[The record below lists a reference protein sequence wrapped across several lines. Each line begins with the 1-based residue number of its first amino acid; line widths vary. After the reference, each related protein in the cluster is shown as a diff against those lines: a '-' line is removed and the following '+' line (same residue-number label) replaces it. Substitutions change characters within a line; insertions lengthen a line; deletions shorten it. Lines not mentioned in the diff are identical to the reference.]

1 MIVKQSIHE
10 KTAKTTITYTLLHFG
25 QVCTRAFSRL
35 FLKYVRKIGILSEA
49 APLCD
54 LTERKRVLFHQCNA
68 ALNAIV
74 RQINR
79 KTCPGLLLKQFAE
92 IIAGNAELLRNL
104 ADRQLVG
111 IIRLNAAQRL
121 TDIMGVSG

>member
-1 MIVKQSIHE
+1 M
-10 KTAKTTITYTLLHFG
+10 
-25 QVCTRAFSRL
+25 
-35 FLKYVRKIGILSEA
+35 
-49 APLCD
+49 
-54 LTERKRVLFHQCNA
+54 LFHQRNA

-104 ADRQLVG
+104 ADRQLVEERVELWHDG
-111 IIRLNAAQRL
+111 DEAAR
-121 TDIMGVSG
+121 T

>member
-1 MIVKQSIHE
+1 M
-10 KTAKTTITYTLLHFG
+10 
-25 QVCTRAFSRL
+25 
-35 FLKYVRKIGILSEA
+35 
-49 APLCD
+49 
-54 LTERKRVLFHQCNA
+54 LFHQRNA